1 MVHAQSITTVS
12 VALLTVSD
20 TRTLETDRSGDIAAS
35 LLESD
40 GHTISSRELVADDM
54 DSISLKVESFAIDQ
68 SVDVIVI
75 TGGTGPSMGDCTPEA
90 ILPMFESTL
99 PGFGELFRQ
108 LSFIEIGSAAMLS
121 RAEAGWIVQESRRTP
136 VFLLPGSPKA
146 VSLALEKLILPQIG
160 HLIDLCRLDER

>member
-1 MVHAQSITTVS
+1 MVHAQSMTTVS

-20 TRTLETDRSGDIAAS
+20 SRTLETDTSGDIAVS
-35 LLESD
+35 LLESE
-40 GHTISSRELVADDM
+40 GHAISSREIVADDM
-54 DSISLKVESFAIDQ
+54 ESISSKVETFAIDQ

-75 TGGTGPSMGDCTPEA
+75 TGGTGPSMRDCTTEA

-108 LSFIEIGSAAMLS
+108 LSFIEIGCAAMLS
-121 RAEAGWIVQESRRTP
+121 RAEAGWIVQEKRRTP

-146 VSLALEKLILPQIG
+146 VTLALEKLILPQVG
-160 HLIDLCRLDER
+160 HLIDLCRMEKQ